1 MNIFLGGNNMF
12 SNSNC
17 ASVPL
22 VANID
27 GNGNNGG
34 WADGGWLW
42 IIVVF
47 ALLFGWGNGG
57 FGGFGG
63 NNGGG
68 YVATAATQADI
79 QRGFDNSAV
88 ISKLDGISNGL
99 CDGFYAMNNSML
111 TGFNGINTN
120 IMQTGYGIQQAI
132 NADTVA
138 NMQNT
143 NALQAQLANCCCET
157 REAIQGVN
165 YNMATN
171 TCALQNTM
179 NNNTRDIIDSQQAGT
194 RAILDYLCTK
204 ENADLR
210 DKVQKL
216 ELSASQDRQSAL
228 LTTAMTAQAQQI
240 VNSVNPTA
248 IPAYVVPNPNA
259 YAYGYG
265 CNTGWVSTVKYHLM
279 LVDLYTTI
287 YIKADDSDIDDI
299 YHALLNPPVYPS
311 LGEYG
316 DLCKIEAVDIV
327 ELKELDKP
335 ISAPLDTQSYI
346 PVNKGN
352 FAGTIYGINNKYE
365 IIKGFRRFQK
375 VSCYLVDKGQEVVSN
390 LFDDDKP
397 IIFID

>member
-1 MNIFLGGNNMF
+1 MNKFLEVSNMF
-12 SNSNC
+12 NTGNC

-27 GNGNNGG
+27 GNGNNGWG
-34 WADGGWLW
+34 DGGWLW

-57 FGGFGG
+57 FAGWGG

-88 ISKLDGISNGL
+88 ISKLDGITYGL
-99 CDGFYAMNNSML
+99 CDGFYAVNNSML

-132 NADTVA
+132 NADTIA

-157 REAIQGVN
+157 REAIQGIN

-171 TCALQNTM
+171 TCALQNAM

-194 RAILDYLCTK
+194 RAILDYLCAK

-216 ELSASQDRQSAL
+216 ELSASQDRQNAL
-228 LTTAMTAQAQQI
+228 LTTAMTAQTQQI

-248 IPAYVVPNPNA
+248 VPAYVVPNPNA
-259 YAYGYG
+259 YAYGCG
-265 CNTGWVSTVKYHLM
+265 CN
-279 LVDLYTTI
+279 
-287 YIKADDSDIDDI
+287 
-299 YHALLNPPVYPS
+299 
-311 LGEYG
+311 
-316 DLCKIEAVDIV
+316 
-327 ELKELDKP
+327 
-335 ISAPLDTQSYI
+335 QSC
-346 PVNKGN
+346 G
-352 FAGTIYGINNKYE
+352 
-365 IIKGFRRFQK
+365 
-375 VSCYLVDKGQEVVSN
+375 C
-390 LFDDDKP
+390 
-397 IIFID
+397 

>member
-1 MNIFLGGNNMF
+1 MNKLMEVTNMF
-12 SNSNC
+12 NSNC

-27 GNGNNGG
+27 GNSNNNGWG
-34 WADGGWLW
+34 DGGWLW
-42 IIVVF
+42 FIVVIF
-47 ALLFGWGNGG
+47 AIFGGWGGG

-63 NNGGG
+63 NGGALQG
-68 YVATAATQADI
+68 YATQADI

-132 NADTVA
+132 NADTIA

-171 TCALQNTM
+171 ACALQNTM
-179 NNNTRDIIDSQQAGT
+179 NNNTRDIIDSQNAGT

-265 CNTGWVSTVKYHLM
+265 CN
-279 LVDLYTTI
+279 
-287 YIKADDSDIDDI
+287 
-299 YHALLNPPVYPS
+299 
-311 LGEYG
+311 
-316 DLCKIEAVDIV
+316 
-327 ELKELDKP
+327 
-335 ISAPLDTQSYI
+335 
-346 PVNKGN
+346 
-352 FAGTIYGINNKYE
+352 AGCN
-365 IIKGFRRFQK
+365 
-375 VSCYLVDKGQEVVSN
+375 C
-390 LFDDDKP
+390 
-397 IIFID
+397 